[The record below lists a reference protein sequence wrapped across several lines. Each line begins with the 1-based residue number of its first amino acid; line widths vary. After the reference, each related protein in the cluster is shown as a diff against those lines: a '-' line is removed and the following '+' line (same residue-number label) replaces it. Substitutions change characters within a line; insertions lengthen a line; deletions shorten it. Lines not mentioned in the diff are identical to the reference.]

1 MRRSIIFLFISIII
15 LLINYYS
22 FNSKNYSIINPIEFI
37 QPFNQSLLIHI
48 NGTRKYLGKA
58 SPIYILNLPSRYD
71 RRTESI
77 ALIQTF
83 DLEAFIVPAYSI
95 HSPEILL
102 HNQNQNRIFFK
113 LTELAC
119 WASHMRLWITIANS
133 TSSYNDNTWSLVF
146 EDDIDLEIDTPNIMK
161 TFPHSIWND
170 ADLIY
175 LGYCANPPG
184 KLIYQSSKH
193 IYRIHQAIHPSC
205 THAYAIR
212 SDIAKKFVYLLSK
225 PSQPIDDS
233 IIKLINKYHLIVY
246 SIHPPLA
253 IQKAVTKQN
262 PSDVNQIDRQSFI
275 YRIQLSIYTFLQWWN
290 GVEFYENLN
299 KSALKIANL
308 TKAKQWRKMY
318 EKNIWKNCI

>member
-133 TSSYNDNTWSLVF
+133 TSSYNDNT
-146 EDDIDLEIDTPNIMK
+146 
-161 TFPHSIWND
+161 
-170 ADLIY
+170 
-175 LGYCANPPG
+175 
-184 KLIYQSSKH
+184 
-193 IYRIHQAIHPSC
+193 
-205 THAYAIR
+205 
-212 SDIAKKFVYLLSK
+212 
-225 PSQPIDDS
+225 
-233 IIKLINKYHLIVY
+233 
-246 SIHPPLA
+246 
-253 IQKAVTKQN
+253 
-262 PSDVNQIDRQSFI
+262 
-275 YRIQLSIYTFLQWWN
+275 
-290 GVEFYENLN
+290 
-299 KSALKIANL
+299 
-308 TKAKQWRKMY
+308 
-318 EKNIWKNCI
+318 